1 MEGQLPTAS
10 DMDELLAFLPR
21 LYAPGF
27 KPVVQ
32 WRGGKQ
38 PDGSTQF
45 PWPEYNEEVVEF
57 FEKAAQPAWA
67 DYDYALK
74 MDDASMTEAQDT
86 IKMASLS
93 ELRTMLTYCV
103 RGERFG
109 DGHWEAMIEGGV
121 IRSILER
128 LQELRAE
135 VPSRRGLPNRRH
147 LHHRSGTADR

>member
-10 DMDELLAFLPR
+10 DIDELLAFLPR

-32 WRGGKQ
+32 WKGGEKL
-38 PDGSTQF
+38 PDGSTHV
-45 PWPEYNEEVVEF
+45 PWPEYNSAVMEF

-67 DYDYALK
+67 DYDYLAK
-74 MDDASMTEAQDT
+74 VEGSMTKAQDT
-86 IKMASLS
+86 IKTASLS
-93 ELRTMLTYCV
+93 ELRAVLTYCV

-109 DGHWEAMIEGGV
+109 DGHWAAMVESGM

-135 VPSRRGLPNRRH
+135 VS
-147 LHHRSGTADR
+147 